1 MSMFSRR
8 SFLQATGLTAA
19 ALATPVGTPA
29 IIRSAH
35 AASGTVKL
43 GCLFSSSGTM
53 ANIEGRLNHVVR
65 MAADEIN
72 AKGGVNGRTIE
83 VAVSDPASD
92 WPLYAQVGKQMLEQ
106 DKVAALFGCWT
117 SVSRKSVLPVVEQAN
132 GLLFYPLHFEGDENS
147 KNIVY
152 VNSPPASS
160 VLPAVDY
167 LMGEDGVSAKRFF
180 MLGSDYVWPR
190 TINKQ
195 LKGYWKS
202 KGIPETAWK
211 EEYVPL
217 GFSNFQTLVNQIRAF
232 ADQGGGK
239 PIVVLTVVGSS
250 IPDFLREFANQGIKA
265 TDVPVLGLDMV
276 EADLEGLN
284 TEPLVGHLN
293 CWAYLQNAKSAAN
306 VAFLKQWAGY
316 VKAKNVPFKGNVVID
331 PMISAYDAVH
341 LWAMAAAKAYSF
353 DVPEVRKA
361 FAGLSFDCPSG
372 YKLGMTAENNYVS
385 RGVFIG
391 SVNEKQGFDVLWQS
405 KDASKPV
412 PFSPYG

>member
-1 MSMFSRR
+1 M
-8 SFLQATGLTAA
+8 
-19 ALATPVGTPA
+19 PA

-35 AASGTVKL
+35 AAGGTVKL

-53 ANIEGRLNHVVR
+53 ANIEGRLNYVVR

-117 SVSRKSVLPVVEQAN
+117 SVSRKTVLPVVEQAN

-147 KNIVY
+147 KNVVY

-167 LMGEDGVSAKRFF
+167 LMSEEGVSAKRFF

-202 KGIPETAWK
+202 KGIADTAWQ

-217 GFSNFQTLVNQIRAF
+217 GFSNPREPDSRLRRQAGRQADRGPHRGGLV
-232 ADQGGGK
+232 D
-239 PIVVLTVVGSS
+239 P
-250 IPDFLREFANQGIKA
+250 
-265 TDVPVLGLDMV
+265 GLP
-276 EADLEGLN
+276 A
-284 TEPLVGHLN
+284 
-293 CWAYLQNAKSAAN
+293 
-306 VAFLKQWAGY
+306 
-316 VKAKNVPFKGNVVID
+316 
-331 PMISAYDAVH
+331 
-341 LWAMAAAKAYSF
+341 
-353 DVPEVRKA
+353 
-361 FAGLSFDCPSG
+361 
-372 YKLGMTAENNYVS
+372 
-385 RGVFIG
+385 
-391 SVNEKQGFDVLWQS
+391 
-405 KDASKPV
+405 
-412 PFSPYG
+412 